1 MVQSISFLGS
11 PKENKKTSPVKTG
24 TIAGLT
30 GAAVAGVLGS
40 FSAPHFDLEKKEL
53 SDKFVRQLVKNMKP
67 SPWEPEIELTKE
79 LMDFNPKKVTLD
91 QLTDSVA
98 KNPYL
103 MESFESLEEMK
114 QFFAKKA
121 EKTSVEDT
129 CKWMQKEVTGSIKS
143 SLKECFDEEGFL
155 RHLLD
160 EGAIAGQKEDYN
172 LIKKTL
178 RQLQLKSVAKWAL
191 IGGAVIGGIGFLVG
205 GKGKKDV
212 PPVQDDKP
220 SLNVSV

>member
-1 MVQSISFLGS
+1 
-11 PKENKKTSPVKTG
+11 
-24 TIAGLT
+24 
-30 GAAVAGVLGS
+30 
-40 FSAPHFDLEKKEL
+40 
-53 SDKFVRQLVKNMKP
+53 
-67 SPWEPEIELTKE
+67 
-79 LMDFNPKKVTLD
+79 MDFNPKKVTLD